1 MYRLSEINKQIYK
14 PGEVAKMLGVSLRTI
29 QNYDIDNILN
39 FERNDTNRRYIT
51 RDNLIEYLLSNG
63 LVFNDDNL
71 NKKDIVYARVSSN
84 EQKQKGDL
92 DRQALSI
99 IERIPNLQNVLV
111 LKEVGSGLNDKRK
124 ELNKLISMVLND
136 EINKIYVTYKDRLTR
151 FGFNYIDT
159 VCKAKGVEIVILNKN
174 DDKDIEKELVEDMM
188 NLIASFSGKLYGI
201 RSSKNRKGVKW

>member
-1 MYRLSEINKQIYK
+1 MYRLSEINKKIYK

-51 RDNLIEYLLSNG
+51 RENLIEYLLSND
-63 LVFNDDNL
+63 LIFNDGNL
-71 NKKDIVYARVSSN
+71 NKRDIVYARVSNN

-99 IERIPNLQNVLV
+99 IERVPNLQNLIV

-124 ELNKLISMVLND
+124 ELNKLINMVLND
-136 EINKIYVTYKDRLTR
+136 EINNIYITYKDRLTR

-159 VCKAKGVEIVILNKN
+159 ICRAKGVEIVVLNKS

-188 NLIASFSGKLYGI
+188 SLIASFSGKLYGI
-201 RSSKNRKGVKW
+201 RSSKYRKGVK

>member
-1 MYRLSEINKQIYK
+1 MYRLSEINKKIYK

-51 RDNLIEYLLSNG
+51 RENLIEYLLSND
-63 LVFNDDNL
+63 LIFNDGNL
-71 NKKDIVYARVSSN
+71 NKRDIVYARVSNN

-99 IERIPNLQNVLV
+99 IERVPNLQNVIV
-111 LKEVGSGLNDKRK
+111 FKEVGSGLNDKRK
-124 ELNKLISMVLND
+124 ELNKLINMVLND
-136 EINKIYVTYKDRLTR
+136 EINNIYITYKDRLTR

-159 VCKAKGVEIVILNKN
+159 ICRAKGVEIVVLNKS

-188 NLIASFSGKLYGI
+188 SLIASFSGKLYGI
-201 RSSKNRKGVKW
+201 RSSKYRKGVK

>member
-201 RSSKNRKGVKW
+201 RSSKNRKGVK